1 MTKICNFKLESAEIS
16 IITCLPYGLT
26 NSMELILKVKHQKA
40 MLNQFVLFGS
50 VIFQF
55 NGLNITNWQG
65 GLEKRYKKTLEILFF
80 SNQLKFLLLLVYRMV

>member
-1 MTKICNFKLESAEIS
+1 M
-16 IITCLPYGLT
+16 
-26 NSMELILKVKHQKA
+26 LKVKHQKA

-80 SNQLKFLLLLVYRMV
+80 SLFYLLNNSIYILFLNKLNMSLVNLLFESTCLKGPVEKNVIVEP